1 MRSHILAGC
10 IVAAALIPAA
20 VFAET
25 PKPTYAKDIA
35 PIFYARCAMCHRP
48 GEVAPMSLMSYNDV
62 RPWARAIKLQVVTRT
77 MPPWHAEGEP
87 GKWRNDR
94 RLSQTEID
102 KIVAWVDA
110 GAPRGN
116 DSDMPAPPQFAQGW
130 NGPGGRPPDLVI
142 EAPEMKVPAEGESP
156 WQFVFV
162 KLPFK
167 GDAWVEASQVVPGN
181 RAVVH
186 HVLVL
191 ATTLPPN
198 AVVDAEGRMKLGA
211 NPDPGSLGPPP
222 AGAGGSSGARSPQ
235 PSGDA
240 IPGGLGGF
248 QAGWEPGIDTAVYYG
263 PGAAERIHG
272 THLLFNLHYQ
282 ANGHATTDRTR
293 VGIWLQKGPV
303 AYTTAGVGL
312 GLGSETFI
320 INGKELTG
328 RYTAQV
334 TTDILPPGIKT
345 VPNIPAGDD
354 NYRMT
359 ALLPIRQEMVLY
371 SIQPHMHLRGRS
383 MKYTAV
389 YPDGREEELMN
400 TPHYDFNWQIVYE
413 FAKPIT
419 LPAGTTVRVE
429 ARWDN
434 SANNKYNPRPDQ
446 EVFWGEQSWDEMF
459 SPIMRAVV
467 KLKEPIM
474 PTAPVELS
482 LAR

>member
-1 MRSHILAGC
+1 
-10 IVAAALIPAA
+10 
-20 VFAET
+20 
-25 PKPTYAKDIA
+25 
-35 PIFYARCAMCHRP
+35 
-48 GEVAPMSLMSYNDV
+48 MSLMSYNDV
-62 RPWARAIKLQVVTRT
+62 RPWARAIKVQVVTRT

-94 RLSQTEID
+94 RLSQAEID

-110 GAPRGN
+110 GAPRGD

-130 NGPGGRPPDLVI
+130 NGPGGRPPDLII

-198 AVVDAEGRMKLGA
+198 AVVDAEGRMKLGV

-222 AGAGGSSGARSPQ
+222 ASAGSPSGARSPQ

-240 IPGGLGGF
+240 IPPGLGGF

-282 ANGHATTDRTR
+282 ANGHATTDKTR

-303 AYTTAGVGL
+303 AYATAGVGL

-320 INGKELTG
+320 VNGKELTG

-359 ALLPIRQEMVLY
+359 ALLPIRQEIVLY

-446 EVFWGEQSWDEMF
+446 EVYWGEQSWDEMF

-474 PTAPVELS
+474 PTAPVEVS

>member
-1 MRSHILAGC
+1 MQSNVLIGC
-10 IVAAALIPAA
+10 IISAALFPAGI
-20 VFAET
+20 FAET
-25 PKPTYAKDIA
+25 PKPTFAKDIA
-35 PIFYARCAMCHRP
+35 PILYARCATCHRP
-48 GEVAPMSLMSYNDV
+48 GEVAPMSLMSYTDA
-62 RPWARAIKLQVVTRT
+62 RPWARAIKVQVATRT
-77 MPPWHAEGEP
+77 MPPWHAEGEA

-94 RLSQTEID
+94 RLSQAEID

-110 GAPRGN
+110 GAPRGD
-116 DSDMPAPPQFAQGW
+116 DSDMPAPPRFAQDW
-130 NGPGGRPPDLVI
+130 NSPDGRPPDVII

-156 WQFVFV
+156 WQYVFV
-162 KLPFK
+162 KLPFQ
-167 GDAWVEASQVVPGN
+167 GDVWVAASQVVPGN
-181 RAVVH
+181 RAAVH

-198 AVVDAEGRMKLGA
+198 ATVDAEGRMKLGESPA
-211 NPDPGSLGPPP
+211 PGTV
-222 AGAGGSSGARSPQ
+222 GSASRASAAGARSPQ

-248 QAGWEPGIDTAVYYG
+248 QAGWEPGIDTALSYG
-263 PGAAERIHG
+263 PGVAERIHG

-282 ANGHATTDRTR
+282 ANGHATTDKTR
-293 VGIWLQKGPV
+293 VGLWLQKGPV
-303 AYTTAGVGL
+303 AYSSVGAGV

-320 INGKELTG
+320 VNGKELTG

-334 TTDILPPGIKT
+334 TTDILPPGMKT

-354 NYRMT
+354 NYHMT

-400 TPHYDFNWQIVYE
+400 LPHYDFNWQIVYE

-419 LPAGTTVRVE
+419 LPAGTIVRVD

-446 EVFWGEQSWDEMF
+446 DVYWGEQSWDEMF

-474 PTAPVELS
+474 PVASVELS
-482 LAR
+482 SVR